1 MWESKVKFWFILPFG
16 KARRPIGMAKTGH
29 SPMQCLRSAV
39 RAKGGFAETAVN
51 ALTRQAE
58 VTVEAYYKV

>member
-1 MWESKVKFWFILPFG
+1 MTKHPPF
-16 KARRPIGMAKTGH
+16 RYFKT
-29 SPMQCLRSAV
+29 SPEIIRLRSAV
-39 RAKGGFAETAVN
+39 RAKGGFAETAIN

>member
-1 MWESKVKFWFILPFG
+1 
-16 KARRPIGMAKTGH
+16 MAKTGH